1 MVMVAALVLHGC
13 ATTYSVVEFEV
24 LEPATINFPPDVQR
38 LILLDRA
45 PVTLDAFDPKD
56 RAGMTREHLEII
68 DTIISNALMEG
79 IKEILG
85 DFPYKQFSDPIML
98 KELRTDTAGLKDLIL
113 TKREVAD
120 MCAEYDGDAVIS
132 LEYYSLDLNEHREN
146 YPGYSDDTFYETL
159 YAHYYIISNET
170 RWIIYLP
177 GSPAPFDT
185 YRMKDT
191 LYFTDYIEGEFKP
204 IPDVPGMIRETFKYS
219 GEKYGRYLVPVWSR
233 ASRILFRGRDA
244 ALKEAGKYTDQ
255 GAWDEAFA
263 IWKGLTGSEDS
274 SLVSKAYHNMAVY
287 YELEDKL
294 DSADLLAGMAVRF
307 DTLEIFQNYKEEL
320 DTRIENK
327 REIQKQLE

>member
-159 YAHYYIISNET
+159 YAHYYIT
-170 RWIIYLP
+170 
-177 GSPAPFDT
+177 F
-185 YRMKDT
+185 
-191 LYFTDYIEGEFKP
+191 
-204 IPDVPGMIRETFKYS
+204 REV
-219 GEKYGRYLVPVWSR
+219 RHL
-233 ASRILFRGRDA
+233 
-244 ALKEAGKYTDQ
+244 
-255 GAWDEAFA
+255 
-263 IWKGLTGSEDS
+263 LTHTG
-274 SLVSKAYHNMAVY
+274 
-287 YELEDKL
+287 
-294 DSADLLAGMAVRF
+294 
-307 DTLEIFQNYKEEL
+307 
-320 DTRIENK
+320 
-327 REIQKQLE
+327 